1 LSSQTS
7 TDGFTMS
14 RLQPI
19 GQKKLTNICVV
30 RYKRCGKRFEVA
42 AYRNTV
48 HAWRNASENDKAA
61 MLLSDEVLQARTIF
75 ANLEQGVEAKR
86 EDLIEAFGTDNEEA
100 VCVEVL
106 NKGEFQ
112 VERPCPAPWSSAAAL
127 PIRAACP
134 VEPSSRLEST
144 AAL

>member
-1 LSSQTS
+1 MLETLELSSRT
-7 TDGFTMS
+7 TVPMS

-48 HAWRNASENDKAA
+48 HAWRNASEKDKVA

-75 ANLEQGVEAKR
+75 ANLEQGVAAKS

-112 VERPCPAPWSSAAAL
+112 VECPEQTA
-127 PIRAACP
+127 P
-134 VEPSSRLEST
+134 VEQR
-144 AAL
+144 A

>member
-1 LSSQTS
+1 MALTL
-7 TDGFTMS
+7 
-14 RLQPI
+14 RLRRP
-19 GQKKLTNICVV
+19 
-30 RYKRCGKRFEVA
+30 VA
-42 AYRNTV
+42 LPL
-48 HAWRNASENDKAA
+48 AA
-61 MLLSDEVLQARTIF
+61 PAAPQALLVLQARTIF

>member
-1 LSSQTS
+1 
-7 TDGFTMS
+7 MS

-112 VERPCPAPWSSAAAL
+112 VEQPFPAP
-127 PIRAACP
+127 ACP
-134 VEPSSRLEST
+134 PCLVEQS
-144 AAL
+144 AL